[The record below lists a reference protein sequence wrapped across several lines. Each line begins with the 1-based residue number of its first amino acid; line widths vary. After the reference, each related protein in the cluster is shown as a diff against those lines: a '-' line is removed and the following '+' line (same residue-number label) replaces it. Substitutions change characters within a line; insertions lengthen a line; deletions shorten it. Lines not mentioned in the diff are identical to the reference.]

1 MRVALRVRQEVLA
14 EVKIMEIITNW
25 EVFNSVSLAFCQF
38 QGLLWIIAL
47 GAIAIFKYNLG
58 EVLSVFK

>member
-1 MRVALRVRQEVLA
+1 MRVALRIRQEVMA

-38 QGLLWIIAL
+38 QGLLWIIVL